1 MAAAALTSYTNT
13 AAVRACLG
21 VDDQDCPDAILID
34 SNLAL
39 ELLVDLDEWLET
51 HVSIYT
57 AGTAVSPAPTA
68 EEVRLKNLLVLYAQ
82 WFCAYELA
90 NRFLTVPQI
99 VGDGKNQMNR
109 FARID
114 LAQAAELAGSRREK
128 YRAALDT
135 AVNGAPSA
143 TSGIALMQ
151 VSTPSYDPVTNV

>member
-1 MAAAALTSYTNT
+1 MAMALTSYTNT

-21 VDDQDCPDAILID
+21 VDEQDCPDSILLD

-39 ELLVDLDEWLET
+39 ELLVDLDEWLST
-51 HVSIYT
+51 HATIYT
-57 AGTAVSPAPTA
+57 AGTATATTPTDD
-68 EEVRLKNLLVLYAQ
+68 EVRLKNLLVLYAQ

-99 VGDGKNQMNR
+99 VSDGKNQMNR
-109 FARID
+109 FAKID
-114 LAQAAELAGSRREK
+114 LSKVAELSGARRQK

-135 AVNGAPSA
+135 AVNSAPDY

-151 VSTPSYDPVTNV
+151 VSIPDYDPVTNT